1 MNNEGY
7 QITYTGEEVQELLDK
22 AGTAVQTETD
32 PTVPSWAKTE
42 EKPTYTATEVGALPE
57 DTELF
62 SGSYNDLTDVPTIP
76 DSLSDLSDDSTHRLV
91 TDAEKT
97 AWNGK
102 SDFSGSYNDLTDK
115 PTIPAAQVN
124 ADWNATSGVAKI
136 LNKPTIPAEQIQSD
150 WNQSNTSAKDYI
162 KNKPTIPVVPSNV
175 SAFTNDAG
183 YITTETDPTV
193 PSWAKQSSKPSYAVG
208 EINGAQETLVSGTNI
223 KTINGNSVLGSGNIS
238 IQEGDAN
245 VIESITFNGG
255 SVPVDS
261 NKNAAITYTAPVTS
275 VNGNTGAVVISV
287 PTKVSDL
294 TNDAGYITSYT
305 ETDPV
310 FSASAAH
317 SITSTDIATWNTRK
331 AQSIPFGH
339 VDSSSIATAFTANVE
354 GITALE
360 DGVCC
365 YLNNTVITSAA
376 STTTPKCW
384 TLNINNLGAKP
395 VYVTTAAATFSTTQF
410 TLNYKFLF
418 TYDSSLNNGEGGWY
432 IGQLFNTNTT
442 YSTITQA
449 EIDAGTGTK
458 ARNITPKLLRDNFY
472 TEDEVD
478 SLLADKADSAD
489 LAAVATSGS
498 YNDLDDKPTIPTVP
512 TTLSSFTDD
521 LGSSP
526 THTHSQYLTSAPVT
540 SVNGQTGAVSLS
552 IPTESTVSGWGF
564 TKNAGTITGVTMN
577 GASKGT
583 SGVVD
588 LGTVI
593 TAHQDISGKANIA
606 DLAAVATSG
615 SYTDLDD
622 KPTIPV
628 VPSNLVTGSSQSY
641 TVWSGTQAQYDALAT
656 KDNNTIYLIKE
667 S

>member
-32 PTVPSWAKTE
+32 PTVPSWAKAE

-62 SGSYNDLTDVPTIP
+62 SGSYNDLTDKPTIP

-136 LNKPTIPAEQIQSD
+136 LNKPTIP
-150 WNQSNTSAKDYI
+150 
-162 KNKPTIPVVPSNV
+162 VVPSNV
-175 SAFTNDAG
+175 SAFTNDVG

-208 EINGAQETLVSGTNI
+208 EISGAQETLVSGTNI

-238 IQEGDAN
+238 IQGGDAN
-245 VIESITFNGG
+245 VIESISFNGS

-294 TNDAGYITSYT
+294 TNDSGYITSYT

-317 SITSTDIATWNTRK
+317 SITSADIAVWNTRK

-339 VDSSSIATAFTANVE
+339 VDSSSIATAFTATVD
-354 GITALE
+354 GISALE

-432 IGQLFNTNTT
+432 IGLLYNTNTT

-472 TEDEVD
+472 TENEVD
-478 SLLADKADSAD
+478 GLLADKADSAD
-489 LAAVATSGS
+489 LASVATSGS
-498 YNDLDDKPTIPTVP
+498 YNDLDNKPTIPTVP

-540 SVNGQTGAVSLS
+540 SVNGQTGAVSLTLGDANVIETVKVNGS
-552 IPTESTVSGWGF
+552 ALTPDANKAVDITVPSVSGKED
-564 TKNAGTITGVTMN
+564 TTNKVTSLSSSSTDTQYPS
-577 GASKGT
+577 AKC
-583 SGVVD
+583 VYD
-588 LGTVI
+588 LVG
-593 TAHQDISGKANIA
+593 DIETL
-606 DLAAVATSG
+606 LAA
-615 SYTDLDD
+615 
-622 KPTIPV
+622 I
-628 VPSNLVTGSSQSY
+628 
-641 TVWSGTQAQYDALAT
+641 
-656 KDNNTIYLIKE
+656 
-667 S
+667 

>member
-1 MNNEGY
+1 MAIQG
-7 QITYTGEEVQELLDK
+7 QDITYNINQLQDLLDK
-22 AGTAVQTETD
+22 VNNLGDATTETAGLMSAEDKQKVDNAITQETD
-32 PTVPSWAKTE
+32 PTVPSWAKASD
-42 EKPTYTATEVGALPE
+42 KPSYSASEVGAVPTTRKVNNKALSADVTLSASDVGALPS
-57 DTELF
+57 DTPLF
-62 SGSYNDLTDVPTIP
+62 SGSYDDLTDKPTIP

-91 TDAEKT
+91 TDTEKT

-115 PTIPAAQVN
+115 PTIPDA
-124 ADWNATSGVAKI
+124 
-136 LNKPTIPAEQIQSD
+136 QIQSD
-150 WNQSNTSAKDYI
+150 WNQSNASAKDYI

-183 YITTETDPTV
+183 YITTESDPTV

-208 EINGAQETLVSGTNI
+208 EISGAQETLVSGTNI

-287 PTKVSDL
+287 PSKVSDL

-310 FSASAAH
+310 FGASAAH
-317 SITSTDIATWNTRK
+317 SITSADIDKWNARK
-331 AQSIPFGH
+331 AQSVPFGH
-339 VDSSSIATAFTANVE
+339 VDSSSIATAFTATVD
-354 GITALE
+354 GISALE

-432 IGQLFNTNTT
+432 IGLLYNTNTT

-472 TEDEVD
+472 TENEVD
-478 SLLADKADSAD
+478 GLLADKADSAD

-498 YNDLDDKPTIPTVP
+498 YNDLDNKPTIPTVP

-540 SVNGQTGAVSLS
+540 SVNGQTGAVSLTLGDANVIETVKVNGS
-552 IPTESTVSGWGF
+552 ALTPDANKAVDITVPSVSGKED
-564 TKNAGTITGVTMN
+564 TTNKVTSLSSSSTDTQYPS
-577 GASKGT
+577 AKC
-583 SGVVD
+583 VYD
-588 LGTVI
+588 LVG
-593 TAHQDISGKANIA
+593 DIESL
-606 DLAAVATSG
+606 LAA
-615 SYTDLDD
+615 
-622 KPTIPV
+622 I
-628 VPSNLVTGSSQSY
+628 
-641 TVWSGTQAQYDALAT
+641 
-656 KDNNTIYLIKE
+656 
-667 S
+667 

>member
-1 MNNEGY
+1 MATGITIDEVTNTLDDIQGTEKIPVSSGISEPEVVTTGNLKDYINDGMQEEISDLSTIRSGASAGATAY
-7 QITYTGEEVQELLDK
+7 QKPSSGIPSTDL
-22 AGTAVQTETD
+22 ASAVQTSLGKADTALQSFTETD
-32 PTVPSWAKTE
+32 PTVPSWAKSSS
-42 EKPTYTATEVGALPE
+42 KPSYNYSEISGTPTLANVAT
-57 DTELF
+57 
-62 SGSYNDLTDVPTIP
+62 SGSYNDL
-76 DSLSDLSDDSTHRLV
+76 S
-91 TDAEKT
+91 
-97 AWNGK
+97 
-102 SDFSGSYNDLTDK
+102 
-115 PTIPAAQVN
+115 
-124 ADWNATSGVAKI
+124 
-136 LNKPTIPAEQIQSD
+136 NKPTIPDAQIQSD

-183 YITTETDPTV
+183 YIT
-193 PSWAKQSSKPSYAVG
+193 
-208 EINGAQETLVSGTNI
+208 
-223 KTINGNSVLGSGNIS
+223 
-238 IQEGDAN
+238 
-245 VIESITFNGG
+245 
-255 SVPVDS
+255 
-261 NKNAAITYTAPVTS
+261 
-275 VNGNTGAVVISV
+275 
-287 PTKVSDL
+287 
-294 TNDAGYITSYT
+294 SYT

-317 SITSTDIATWNTRK
+317 SITSADIAVWNTRK

-339 VDSSSIATAFTANVE
+339 VDSSSIATAFTATVD
-354 GITALE
+354 GISALE

-432 IGQLFNTNTT
+432 IGLLYNTNTT

-472 TEDEVD
+472 TENEVD
-478 SLLADKADSAD
+478 GLLADKADSAD

-498 YNDLDDKPTIPTVP
+498 YNDLDNKPTIPTVP

-540 SVNGQTGAVSLS
+540 SVNGQTGAVSLTLGDANVIETVKVNGS
-552 IPTESTVSGWGF
+552 ALTPDANKAVDITVPSVSGKED
-564 TKNAGTITGVTMN
+564 TTNKVTSLSSSSTDTQYPS
-577 GASKGT
+577 AKC
-583 SGVVD
+583 VYD
-588 LGTVI
+588 LVG
-593 TAHQDISGKANIA
+593 DIESL
-606 DLAAVATSG
+606 LAA
-615 SYTDLDD
+615 
-622 KPTIPV
+622 I
-628 VPSNLVTGSSQSY
+628 
-641 TVWSGTQAQYDALAT
+641 
-656 KDNNTIYLIKE
+656 
-667 S
+667 